1 MAKHTLAVSK
11 RSVTGTGK
19 LNALRAQDIIP
30 GVVYGSGSE
39 NINIQ
44 VAVPAM
50 RSLLSESASE
60 HMLVD
65 LQLDGTSKLALL
77 QEVQHNYLNDS
88 ISHVDFLAVS
98 PTTEITSLVPLIL
111 TGDAAGTKQG
121 GIVDQTVYELHIKC
135 QVKNLP
141 EEISIDITNLELG
154 ETLRAG
160 DLKLPS
166 GVNTTLHPD
175 DNIVTVISPKTEE
188 EAPAEAAAEAA
199 PEA

>member
-11 RSVTGTGK
+11 RTVTGTGK

-30 GVVYGSGSE
+30 GVVYGSGAE
-39 NINIQ
+39 NMNIQ
-44 VAVPAM
+44 VTVPAM
-50 RSLLSESASE
+50 RALLSESASE

-65 LQLDGTSKLALL
+65 LQLDGQSKLVLL
-77 QEVQHNYLNDS
+77 QDVQHNFLTDS

-98 PTTEITSLVPLIL
+98 PTTEITSLVPLLL
-111 TGDAAGTKQG
+111 TGEAAGTKQG

-141 EEISIDITNLELG
+141 EEIAIDITSLALG

-160 DLKLPS
+160 DLKLPA
-166 GVNTTLHPD
+166 GVSTTLHPD
-175 DNIVTVISPKTEE
+175 DGIVTIIAPKEDDAAA
-188 EAPAEAAAEAA
+188 EAPAEAAAEA
-199 PEA
+199 